1 MSKFVFPVKGSYR
14 ITAPFGPRV
23 HPITGKK
30 SMHNGTDIIMQPVKT
45 GAPIYAAEGGTVLE
59 AKKSLAIGGG
69 YGYYVKLK
77 GDSGTEHIYAHM
89 IAKSLKVSKG
99 QKIIVGTH
107 IGDMGTTG
115 ASTGVHLHWET
126 RVGGKFYDPMKW
138 WAEMTTPKPSGGTT
152 RAADGTTYRARVSN
166 APKNSKVVVLQNG
179 KSVFTKTV
187 TTEADMKLV
196 EKSGIPLAIGTNRIV
211 ITLNGQVLKETTYS
225 RK

>member
-1 MSKFVFPVKGSYR
+1 MTKVVFPVKGKYK

-45 GAPIYAAEGGTVLE
+45 GAPIYSAEGGKVLE
-59 AKKSLAIGGG
+59 AKRSLAPGGG
-69 YGYYVKLK
+69 YGWYVKLA
-77 GDSGTEHIYAHM
+77 GESGTEHIYAHM

-99 QKIIVGTH
+99 QVITADTH

-138 WAEMTTPKPSGGTT
+138 FAEMTAPKPSGGTA
-152 RAADGTTYRARVSN
+152 RSADGTAYRATVSN

-179 KSVFTKTV
+179 KSVFTKTIK
-187 TTEADMKLV
+187 TDEDMKKV
-196 EKSGIPLAIGTNRIV
+196 EKTGIPLVVGKNRIV
-211 ITLNGQVLKETTYS
+211 ITLDGQVLKEVTYS

>member
-1 MSKFVFPVKGSYR
+1 MSKIVFPVKGKYK
-14 ITAPFGPRV
+14 ITAPFGMRT

-99 QKIIVGTH
+99 QKITAGTH

-126 RVGGKFYDPMKW
+126 RVKGKFYDPMKW
-138 WAEMTTPKPSGGTT
+138 WAEMSVPQPSGGCA
-152 RAADGTTYRARVSN
+152 RSKDGLTYRARVSN
-166 APKNSKVVVLQNG
+166 APKNSKVVVTQNG
-179 KSVFTKTV
+179 KSVFTKTIK
-187 TTEADMKLV
+187 TDADMKMV
-196 EKSGIPLAIGTNRIV
+196 QKTDIPLAMGKNRIV
-211 ITLNGQVLKETTYS
+211 ITLDGKVLREITYT